1 MRRSAEMNPGYP
13 LVAHLREG
21 FSGVNVNRLKGVLIF
36 DFTDVAK
43 LLSSRVWEW
52 CCILDAT
59 WYCRDCKLCAGL
71 MGVRWHLVV
80 A

>member
-1 MRRSAEMNPGYP
+1 MHLCEGSSGYKCKH
-13 LVAHLREG
+13 VQ
-21 FSGVNVNRLKGVLIF
+21 LKGVLIF

-43 LLSSRVWEW
+43 LLSSRVWEL

-59 WYCRDCKLCAGL
+59 WYCQDCKMCADV
-71 MGVRWHLVV
+71 MGVKWHLIV